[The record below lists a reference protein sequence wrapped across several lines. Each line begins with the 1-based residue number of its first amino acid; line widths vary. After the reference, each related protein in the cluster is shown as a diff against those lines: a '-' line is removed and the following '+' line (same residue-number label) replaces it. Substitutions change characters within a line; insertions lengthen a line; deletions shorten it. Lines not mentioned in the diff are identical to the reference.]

1 METDIPACDELL
13 TLSATALARRIRA
26 GSVTSRQVIDTH
38 IARIQRVN
46 PALNAVVCERFSR
59 AREEADAADERLRR
73 EGPNGLPPF
82 HGVPCTIKENVALA
96 GMPNSC
102 GLVARRNVIA
112 EEDAPSVAR
121 LRAAGAI
128 PLGVTNVAE
137 LTAWT
142 ATDNRVYGRTGNAY
156 DPARTAGGSS
166 GGEGAIV
173 GAGGSPFGLGTDVGG
188 SIRIP
193 AFCNGV
199 FGHKPTGGLVPSSGQ
214 FPKYQGS
221 QLRINTTG
229 PIARRAEDLMP
240 LLPVLAGPDLGD
252 PECQAF
258 PSAVRLGELRV
269 LLVASDG
276 ARPAVSAEM
285 LGAMKRAGAA
295 LSEQGATV
303 EQRKVSGL
311 HNSLLP
317 YLGRLL
323 EEGDWPFVLDP
334 TPGRLPL
341 VSAVAEPI
349 RLARGRSDHI
359 APVFAVTTLINPLRK
374 MSKLIGRLAETARTL
389 QGEIESMLGDDGVML
404 YPTATGVAPRH
415 GRGGALHFR
424 FPPIFNA
431 LELPVTQVPLGLG
444 REGLPLGVQV
454 VAPRGADHRSIAVA
468 MALERSLGGWVPPRV
483 PA

>member
-1 METDIPACDELL
+1 VL
-13 TLSATALARRIRA
+13 TLSGTALARRIREGA
-26 GSVTSRQVIDTH
+26 VTSRQVVDAH
-38 IARIQRVN
+38 IARTQQVN
-46 PALNAVVCERFSR
+46 PTLNAVVCERFSR
-59 AREEADAADERLRR
+59 AREEADEADKRLRHD
-73 EGPNGLPPF
+73 GPDALPPF
-82 HGVPCTIKENVALA
+82 HGVPCTIKENIALA

-102 GLVARRNVIA
+102 GLVARKHVIA
-112 EEDAPSVAR
+112 EHDAPSVAR

-128 PLGVTNVAE
+128 PLGVTNIAE
-137 LTAWT
+137 MTAWT

-193 AFCNGV
+193 AFCNGI

-214 FPKYQGS
+214 FPKYHGA

-240 LLPVLAGPDLGD
+240 LLRVLAGPDPED
-252 PECQAF
+252 PECRALELGQ
-258 PSAVRLGELRV
+258 PSAVRLGALRV
-269 LLVASDG
+269 LLVTSDG
-276 ARPAVSAEM
+276 SRPAVSADM

-295 LSEQGATV
+295 LGERGATV
-303 EQRKVSGL
+303 EQRTVSGL

-323 EEGDWPFVLDP
+323 EDGGWPFVLDS
-334 TPGRLPL
+334 TPRRPF
-341 VSAVAEPI
+341 VSAIAEPI
-349 RLARGRSDHI
+349 RLARRRSDHI
-359 APVFAVTTLINPLRK
+359 APVFAVTTLISPLRK
-374 MSKLIGRLAETARTL
+374 APKLIGRLAENARTL
-389 QGEIESMLGDDGVML
+389 QREIESLLGDDGVML

-454 VAPRGADHRSIAVA
+454 VAPRGQDHRSIAVA
-468 MALERSLGGWVPPRV
+468 IALERALGGWVPPSHTGT
-483 PA
+483 